1 MCHSHSVMTRPGICL
16 ASLLLIAASA
26 SAAGA
31 QIAAAPAKP
40 RLVVLIAIDQFRA
53 DYLERFGALPGGLG
67 RISRGGAWFTNAH
80 HDHAITET
88 APGHATLLS
97 GRFPRSTGIMM
108 NRVGVEDAGAPLIAG
123 GVGTGASPKRFQGT
137 TLVDWVRSADPQS
150 RAFSVS
156 SKDRAAILPVG
167 RSKSEV
173 YWYSTDGRFTTSSY
187 YRDTLPSWVTAWNN
201 RGFPQSFAGRRWDLL
216 LPVTAYPEPDSVE
229 AEGGRAFTFPHI
241 LPDDPEAVANLVRG
255 TPFIDDIT
263 LSFALHG
270 VQSLA
275 LGASPHTDVLSM
287 SLSATDYIGHRYGP
301 DSREIHD
308 QVVRVDRTLGAFLDS
323 LYKLRDSSTITIALT
338 ADHGVGTIPE
348 LAPASM
354 NSKPVRVTLAPL
366 IAPLREALRT
376 AKVDTLAIDVDQQI
390 IIVDRAAFA
399 SASANADSAVASFA
413 SAIKALPG
421 VRRVDSFQALAA
433 DTLTDPVARRW
444 RHQFPA
450 NANIALVVTLTPGST
465 WAGNIAFHGTP
476 YDYDTHVPIVF
487 YGAGVKPGRI
497 ADFVRTVDI
506 APTLAAL
513 ARVRPT
519 ETLDGGAADGRH
531 SLTVY
536 SALVAES
543 GQWFAWVSGLLLQT
557 SHSPRHHNGL
567 RHLVGRRPRCRRARV
582 ARDGQ
587 RLWTHRRHRD
597 RYRRGVHR
605 RVDLPPAWRQLAD
618 RRVGRGRSSW
628 PSSARSCCCSCF
640 DCCTAAVQSDCRR
653 NVVG

>member
-1 MCHSHSVMTRPGICL
+1 MSHSHSVMTRPKLRFVPLFLL
-16 ASLLLIAASA
+16 AACAAVA
-26 SAAGA
+26 NA
-31 QIAAAPAKP
+31 QGAAAAAKP

-53 DYLERFGALPGGLG
+53 DYLERFGPLPGGLG
-67 RISRGGAWFTNAH
+67 RLARGGAWFTNAH

-108 NRVGVEDAGAPLIAG
+108 NRIGVEDASAPLIAG
-123 GVGTGASPKRFQGT
+123 GVGAGASPQRFHGT
-137 TLVDWVRSADPQS
+137 TLVDWIRTADPQS
-150 RAFSVS
+150 RALSVS

-167 RSKSEV
+167 KSKSDV

-187 YRDTLPSWVTAWNN
+187 YRDTLPSWVTAWNS
-201 RGFPQSFAGRRWDLL
+201 RDFPASFAGKTWDLL
-216 LPVTAYPEPDSVE
+216 LPASSYTEPDSVE
-229 AEGGRAFTFPHI
+229 AEGGKGYTFPHI
-241 LPDDPEAVANLVRG
+241 LPDDPDAVANIVRG

-270 VQSLA
+270 LQSLA
-275 LGASPHTDVLSM
+275 LGAGAHTDVLSI

-323 LYKLRDSSTITIALT
+323 LYKVRDSSTVTIALS

-354 NSKPVRVTLAPL
+354 TPKPVRASLASL
-366 IAPLREALRT
+366 IAPLREGLAK

-390 IIVDRAAFA
+390 VIVDRSAFA
-399 SASANADSAVASFA
+399 KAGANADSAIAAFA
-413 SAIKALPG
+413 TAIRAVPG

-450 NANIALVVTLTPGST
+450 NANVALVVTLTPGST
-465 WAGNIAFHGTP
+465 WAGNVAFHGTP
-476 YDYDTHVPIVF
+476 YDYDSHVPIVF

-513 ARVRPT
+513 AGVRPT
-519 ETLDGGAADGRH
+519 EPIDGVPLAAAIR
-531 SLTVY
+531 
-536 SALVAES
+536 
-543 GQWFAWVSGLLLQT
+543 
-557 SHSPRHHNGL
+557 
-567 RHLVGRRPRCRRARV
+567 
-582 ARDGQ
+582 
-587 RLWTHRRHRD
+587 
-597 RYRRGVHR
+597 
-605 RVDLPPAWRQLAD
+605 
-618 RRVGRGRSSW
+618 
-628 PSSARSCCCSCF
+628 
-640 DCCTAAVQSDCRR
+640 
-653 NVVG
+653 

>member
-1 MCHSHSVMTRPGICL
+1 MLRSHSVMTRLKIRL
-16 ASLLLIAASA
+16 VSLLVLVACASVARAQNAAT
-26 SAAGA
+26 AAR
-31 QIAAAPAKP
+31 P

-67 RISRGGAWFTNAH
+67 RLSRGGAWFTNAH

-123 GVGTGASPKRFQGT
+123 GVGTGASPFRFRGT
-137 TLVDWVRSADPQS
+137 TLVDWLRSADPQS

-156 SKDRAAILPVG
+156 TKDRAAILPVG

-187 YRDTLPSWVTAWNN
+187 YRDTLPSWVTLWNN
-201 RGFPQSFAGRRWDLL
+201 RGYPQTFAGKPWDLL
-216 LPVTAYPEPDSVE
+216 LPASAYPEPDSVE
-229 AEGGRAFTFPHI
+229 AEGGRGFTFPHI
-241 LPDDPEAVANLVRG
+241 LPDDPEAAANTVRA

-275 LGASPHTDVLSM
+275 LGAGPHTDVLSI

-308 QVVRVDRTLGAFLDS
+308 QVVRVDRTLGTFLDS
-323 LYKLRDSSTITIALT
+323 LYRLRDSSTITIALT

-354 NSKPVRVTLAPL
+354 NPKPVRASLASL
-366 IAPLREALRT
+366 ITPLRDGLRA

-390 IIVDRAAFA
+390 VLVDRAAFA
-399 SASANADSAVASFA
+399 AAGVNADSALAAFA
-413 SAIKALPG
+413 NAIRALPG
-421 VRRVDSFQALAA
+421 IRRVDSFQALAA

-450 NANIALVVTLTPGST
+450 GANIALVVTLTPGST

-476 YDYDTHVPIVF
+476 YDYDSHVPILF

-497 ADFVRTVDI
+497 SAFVRTVDI

-513 ARVRPT
+513 AGVRPT
-519 ETLDGGAADGRH
+519 EPLDGV
-531 SLTVY
+531 SLT
-536 SALVAES
+536 
-543 GQWFAWVSGLLLQT
+543 
-557 SHSPRHHNGL
+557 
-567 RHLVGRRPRCRRARV
+567 
-582 ARDGQ
+582 
-587 RLWTHRRHRD
+587 
-597 RYRRGVHR
+597 
-605 RVDLPPAWRQLAD
+605 
-618 RRVGRGRSSW
+618 
-628 PSSARSCCCSCF
+628 
-640 DCCTAAVQSDCRR
+640 AAIR
-653 NVVG
+653 

>member
-1 MCHSHSVMTRPGICL
+1 MIPHKIRL
-16 ASLLLIAASA
+16 ASLIGLVACATA
-26 SAAGA
+26 THA
-31 QIAAAPAKP
+31 QNAMSQAKP
-40 RLVVLIAIDQFRA
+40 RLVVLIAVDQFRA

-67 RISRGGAWFTNAH
+67 RLSRGGAWFTNAH

-123 GVGTGASPKRFQGT
+123 GVGAGASPKRFQGT

-150 RAFSVS
+150 RALSVS
-156 SKDRAAILPVG
+156 SKDRAAILSVG

-173 YWYSTDGRFTTSSY
+173 YWYSTDGRFTSSSY
-187 YRDTLPSWVTAWNN
+187 YRDTLPSWVTGWNN
-201 RGFPQSFAGRRWDLL
+201 RGFPATFAGKHWDLL
-216 LPVTAYPEPDSVE
+216 LPASAYPEPDSVE
-229 AEGGRAFTFPHI
+229 AEGGKQFTFPHN
-241 LPDDPEAVANLVRG
+241 LPDDPDAAVNIVRA

-275 LGASPHTDVLSM
+275 LGVSTHTDVLSI

-308 QVVRVDRTLGAFLDS
+308 QVVRLDQKLGVFLDS
-323 LYKLRDSSTITIALT
+323 LYRLRDSSQITIALS

-354 NSKPVRVTLAPL
+354 SPKPVRVTLAPL
-366 IAPLREALRT
+366 IAPLREGLRR

-390 IIVDRAAFA
+390 VILDRAAFTA
-399 SASANADSAVASFA
+399 AGANADSAIAAFA
-413 SAIKALPG
+413 AAIRTLPG
-421 VRRVDSFQALAA
+421 VRRVDGFQALAA
-433 DTLTDPVARRW
+433 DTLTDPIARRW

-450 NANIALVVTLTPGST
+450 NANVALVVTLTPGST

-497 ADFVRTVDI
+497 SDFVRTVDI

-513 ARVRPT
+513 AGVRPT
-519 ETLDGGAADGRH
+519 EPLDGVP
-531 SLTVY
+531 L
-536 SALVAES
+536 
-543 GQWFAWVSGLLLQT
+543 
-557 SHSPRHHNGL
+557 
-567 RHLVGRRPRCRRARV
+567 
-582 ARDGQ
+582 
-587 RLWTHRRHRD
+587 
-597 RYRRGVHR
+597 
-605 RVDLPPAWRQLAD
+605 
-618 RRVGRGRSSW
+618 
-628 PSSARSCCCSCF
+628 
-640 DCCTAAVQSDCRR
+640 TAAIR
-653 NVVG
+653 